1 MCLIEKVE
9 TQLARV
15 QEAIA
20 AIESGA
26 QEYRIGGRSLRRADL
41 VVLYQRERD
50 LKQQLAEQQY
60 GSRTYA
66 GWET

>member
-1 MCLIEKVE
+1 MAEKLEV
-9 TQLARV
+9 QLERV
-15 QEAIA
+15 QAAIA

-50 LKQQLAEQQY
+50 LKQQMAEQQY

-66 GWET
+66 GWDT

>member
-9 TQLARV
+9 TQLSRV

>member
-41 VVLYQRERD
+41 AVLYQRERD

>member
-1 MCLIEKVE
+1 MIEKVE
-9 TQLARV
+9 TQLSRV

>member
-41 VVLYQRERD
+41 TILYQRERD

-66 GWET
+66 GWDT

>member
-1 MCLIEKVE
+1 MAEKVE
-9 TQLARV
+9 QQLERV
-15 QEAIA
+15 QAAIA

-26 QEYRIGGRSLRRADL
+26 QEYRIGGRLLRRADL

-50 LKQQLAEQQY
+50 LKQQLSEQQY

-66 GWET
+66 GWDT